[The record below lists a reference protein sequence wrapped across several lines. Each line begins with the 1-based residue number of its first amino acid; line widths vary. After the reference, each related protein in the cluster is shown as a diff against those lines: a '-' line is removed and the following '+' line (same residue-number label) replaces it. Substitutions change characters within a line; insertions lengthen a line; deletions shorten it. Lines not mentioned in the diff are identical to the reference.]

1 MSAALIHALIP
12 NLSFLSALAI
22 GACLIPTDPILA
34 AAIIGGRYADKH
46 VPAHLRHLIAAE
58 AGSNAGAAFPFL
70 NFALYLTLDRTTGGA
85 MKDWFLISWLCAVS
99 ITSSM
104 YDCLLTFNIQTKL
117 RSASYGARCS
127 ALASDIL

>member
-1 MSAALIHALIP
+1 MSAALICALIP
-12 NLSFLSALAI
+12 NLNFLSALAI

-70 NFALYLTLDRTTGGA
+70 YFALYLTLDRTTGDA
-85 MKDWFLISWLCAVS
+85 MKDWFLVSWLCAFPVR
-99 ITSSM
+99 SSLND
-104 YDCLLTFNIQTKL
+104 YV
-117 RSASYGARCS
+117 Y
-127 ALASDIL
+127 